1 MAMDR
6 NQLVAA
12 QSTMWCPLYP
22 MELLSESD
30 RMVAIGVY
38 PVVLRDL
45 EEWAIQAGKWN
56 NADWWKVA
64 RTGGVTQVIVGE
76 DGIGRGNGG
85 VPLPCRGCWIQLKSG
100 GGDVWLSKED
110 AVGDGPYLPGIR
122 EGCQPIFLPISDV
135 SKIICTGAAG
145 VIADVVYLLG

>member
-22 MELLSESD
+22 LQLLSESD
-30 RMVAIGVY
+30 RMVAIGIY
-38 PVVLRDL
+38 PVAFRDL
-45 EEWAIQAGKWN
+45 EAWAVDAEKWN
-56 NADWWKVA
+56 NAEWWRVA

-76 DGIGRGNGG
+76 DGIGYGNGG
-85 VPLPCRGCWIQLKSG
+85 VPLPCRGCWIQVRSG
-100 GGDVWLSKED
+100 EEGAWISKD
-110 AVGDGPYLPGIR
+110 GSGDGPYIPGIA

-135 SKIICTGAAG
+135 SKIEVNGGRG
-145 VIADVVYLLG
+145 VVADVVYLLG

>member
-1 MAMDR
+1 MDR

-22 MELLSESD
+22 LQLDTRSD
-30 RMVAIGVY
+30 RMVAIAIY
-38 PVVLRDL
+38 PVVLVDL
-45 EEWAIQAGKWN
+45 TTYTEDKYD
-56 NADWWKVA
+56 NADWWKLA

-85 VPLPCRGCWIQLKSG
+85 VPLACRGCWIQLRAG
-100 GGDVWLSKED
+100 AGDVWITTEVD
-110 AVGDGPYLPGIR
+110 TAVGPYLPGAA

-135 SKIICTGAAG
+135 SKIMCTGAAG
-145 VIADVVYLLG
+145 TIADVVYLLG